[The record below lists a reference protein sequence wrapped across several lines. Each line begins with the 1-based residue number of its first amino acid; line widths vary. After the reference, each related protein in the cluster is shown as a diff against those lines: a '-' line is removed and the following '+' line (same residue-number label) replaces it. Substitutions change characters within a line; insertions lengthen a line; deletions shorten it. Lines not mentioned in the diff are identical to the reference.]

1 MSLPSLIF
9 DFVPRTPPSWSWK
22 VWALHGRTLYIG
34 RGAAGSVVN
43 WPRASVNREKPMYL
57 LRPSR

>member
-22 VWALHGRTLYIG
+22 VYTLHGRTLYNIKMIYHIRLYG
-34 RGAAGSVVN
+34 DKAVIRFS
-43 WPRASVNREKPMYL
+43 
-57 LRPSR
+57 